1 MDHPQPQDGS
11 YSAYCRERA
20 AECRR
25 RADRAVVRDV
35 APGDEAWGGKGL
47 GQAAMKKQTGA
58 TLEAPFDDLSKK

>member
-1 MDHPQPQDGS
+1 
-11 YSAYCRERA
+11 
-20 AECRR
+20 
-25 RADRAVVRDV
+25 VRDV